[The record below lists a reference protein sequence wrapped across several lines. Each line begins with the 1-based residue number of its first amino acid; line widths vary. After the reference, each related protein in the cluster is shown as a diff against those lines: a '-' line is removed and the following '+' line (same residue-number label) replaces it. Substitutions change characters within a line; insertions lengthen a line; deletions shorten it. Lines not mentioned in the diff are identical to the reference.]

1 MVKRRLVLRAISVS
15 RRDVIR
21 SRLRHSC
28 ADFHGCVMPGKP
40 GPMCTLPPSAPC
52 RIVGSRK
59 EPVVTAGLAGGNT
72 MIRFCRSLAGIAA
85 ALAPLALSIALAQA
99 QTGYPDRPVKII
111 VPIGPGGSYDLVG
124 RHLADVLSKRTG
136 QAFFVE
142 NKPGAGTVVGTQ
154 AAAQSEPDGYTLLVG
169 GLSNMAFNSA
179 LYSKLAYDPLKDFVP
194 VALVYRFGYVMVGRK
209 DMPQATLKEIVA
221 AAKAAPGSIT
231 VATAG
236 VGTGQQLVAAAF
248 MKAAGVKLLEV
259 PYKGSPPAFT
269 DLLAGRIDLFFDS
282 IAAGLPYIQSGQV
295 RGIAVLSS
303 RRSPLAPDVPTL
315 SEAGVPG
322 LDIDSWLWIFAAAK
336 TPPDVIATLRR
347 DIRGSLPELKERF
360 EKSGGEAWDLPD
372 DKVDAF
378 VASEYES
385 WTKLI
390 REAGIKLD

>member
-1 MVKRRLVLRAISVS
+1 MTG
-15 RRDVIR
+15 
-21 SRLRHSC
+21 
-28 ADFHGCVMPGKP
+28 FG
-40 GPMCTLPPSAPC
+40 
-52 RIVGSRK
+52 
-59 EPVVTAGLAGGNT
+59 
-72 MIRFCRSLAGIAA
+72 RSLAWVAA
-85 ALAPLALSIALAQA
+85 ALSLGVAAAQA
-99 QTGYPDRPVKII
+99 QTGYPDHPVKII
-111 VPIGPGGSYDLVG
+111 VPIAAGGSYDLVG
-124 RHLADVLSKRTG
+124 RQLADVLSRRTG

-154 AAAQSEPDGYTLLVG
+154 VAAQSDPDGYTLMVG

-194 VALVYRFGYVMVGRK
+194 VAVVYKFGYVMVGRK
-209 DMPQATLKEIVA
+209 DLPQATLKDIVA
-221 AAKAAPGSIT
+221 AAKAGPGSIT

-248 MKAAGVKLLEV
+248 MKVAGIKFLEV

-282 IAAGLPYIQSGQV
+282 IAAGLPYIQSGQA

-303 RRSPLAPDVPTL
+303 KRSPLAPDVPTM

-322 LDIDSWLWIFAAAK
+322 LDVDSWLGIFAPAK
-336 TPPDVIATLRR
+336 TPPEIVAKLRR
-347 DIRGSLPELKERF
+347 DIRAALPDLKERF
-360 EKSGGEAWDLPD
+360 EKSGGEVWDLPD
-372 DKVDAF
+372 DKLNAF
-378 VASEYES
+378 VGSEYEN

>member
-1 MVKRRLVLRAISVS
+1 MK
-15 RRDVIR
+15 
-21 SRLRHSC
+21 
-28 ADFHGCVMPGKP
+28 
-40 GPMCTLPPSAPC
+40 
-52 RIVGSRK
+52 
-59 EPVVTAGLAGGNT
+59 
-72 MIRFCRSLAGIAA
+72 RFCRSLAWLAT
-85 ALAPLALSIALAQA
+85 ALALFVFGVAAAQA
-99 QTGYPDRPVKII
+99 QTAYPDHPVKII
-111 VPIGPGGSYDLVG
+111 VPIGPGGSYDLIG
-124 RHLADVLSKRTG
+124 RHIADVLSKRTG

-154 AAAQSEPDGYTLLVG
+154 AAAQSDPDGYTLMIG

-179 LYSKLAYDPLKDFVP
+179 LYSKLGYDPLRDFIP

-209 DMPQATLKEIVA
+209 DMTQTKLKDIVA
-221 AAKAAPGSIT
+221 AAKANPGSIT

-282 IAAGLPYIQSGQV
+282 IAAGLPYVQSGQA

-303 RRSPLAPDVPTL
+303 KRSLLAPDVPTMA
-315 SEAGVPG
+315 EAGLPG
-322 LDIDSWLWIFAAAK
+322 LNVDSWLGIFAPAK
-336 TPPDVIATLRR
+336 TPPEIIARLRA
-347 DIRGSLPELKERF
+347 DIRASLPDLKERF

-372 DKVDAF
+372 DRLDAF
-378 VASEYES
+378 VASEYQN

-390 REAGIKLD
+390 HEIGIKLD

>member
-1 MVKRRLVLRAISVS
+1 
-15 RRDVIR
+15 
-21 SRLRHSC
+21 
-28 ADFHGCVMPGKP
+28 
-40 GPMCTLPPSAPC
+40 
-52 RIVGSRK
+52 
-59 EPVVTAGLAGGNT
+59 
-72 MIRFCRSLAGIAA
+72 MIGFWRSLVCVAF
-85 ALAPLALSIALAQA
+85 ALLALDVAMAQA
-99 QTGYPDRPVKII
+99 QSAYPDRPVKII
-111 VPIGPGGSYDLVG
+111 VPIGAGGSYDLVG
-124 RHLADVLSKRTG
+124 RYLADVLSKRTG

-209 DMPQATLKEIVA
+209 DLPQTTLPDIVA
-221 AAKAAPGSIT
+221 AAKASPGSIT

-236 VGTGQQLVAAAF
+236 VGTGQHLVAAAF

-282 IAAGLPYIQSGQV
+282 IAAGLPYVQSGQA

-303 RRSPLAPDVPTL
+303 RRSPLIPDVPTL
-315 SEAGVPG
+315 LEAGVPG
-322 LDIDSWLWIFAAAK
+322 LDVDSWLGIFVPAK
-336 TPPDVIATLRR
+336 TPPEVITRLRG
-347 DIRGSLPELKERF
+347 DIRAALPDLKERF
-360 EKSGGEAWDLPD
+360 EKSGGEVWDMPD
-372 DKVDAF
+372 ERLNAF
-378 VASEYES
+378 VASEYDS

>member
-1 MVKRRLVLRAISVS
+1 MLQFHRLGAWI
-15 RRDVIR
+15 
-21 SRLRHSC
+21 
-28 ADFHGCVMPGKP
+28 A
-40 GPMCTLPPSAPC
+40 
-52 RIVGSRK
+52 
-59 EPVVTAGLAGGNT
+59 TALV
-72 MIRFCRSLAGIAA
+72 
-85 ALAPLALSIALAQA
+85 PLALGVAMAQA

-111 VPIGPGGSYDLVG
+111 VPLGAGGSYDLVG
-124 RHLADVLSKRTG
+124 RYLADVLSKRTG

-209 DMPQATLKEIVA
+209 DLPLATLADIVA
-221 AAKAAPGSIT
+221 AAKASPGSIT

-236 VGTGQQLVAAAF
+236 VGTGQHLVAAAF
-248 MKAAGVKLLEV
+248 MKAAGAKLLEV

-282 IAAGLPYIQSGQV
+282 IAAGLPYVQSGQA

-303 RRSPLAPDVPTL
+303 RRSPLIPDVPTL

-322 LDIDSWLWIFAAAK
+322 LDVDSWLGIFVPAK
-336 TPPDVIATLRR
+336 TPPEIIAKLRG
-347 DIRGSLPELKERF
+347 DIRAALPDLKERF
-360 EKSGGEAWDLPD
+360 EKSGGEVWDMPSDRL
-372 DKVDAF
+372 DAF
-378 VASEYES
+378 VASEYDS

>member
-1 MVKRRLVLRAISVS
+1 MGGSCLTRAW
-15 RRDVIR
+15 
-21 SRLRHSC
+21 
-28 ADFHGCVMPGKP
+28 
-40 GPMCTLPPSAPC
+40 
-52 RIVGSRK
+52 
-59 EPVVTAGLAGGNT
+59 
-72 MIRFCRSLAGIAA
+72 IAA
-85 ALAPLALSIALAQA
+85 ALALFVASVVAEVQA
-99 QTGYPDRPVKII
+99 QPAYPDHPVKII
-111 VPIGPGGSYDLVG
+111 VPIGPGGSYDLIG
-124 RHLADVLSKRTG
+124 RHIADVLSKRTG

-179 LYSKLAYDPLKDFVP
+179 LYSKLTYDPLKDFVP
-194 VALVYRFGYVMVGRK
+194 VAVVYKFGYVMVGRK
-209 DMPQATLKEIVA
+209 DMPQKTLQDIVA
-221 AAKAAPGSIT
+221 AAKADPGSIT

-282 IAAGLPYIQSGQV
+282 IAAGLPYVQSGQA

-303 RRSPLAPDVPTL
+303 RRSPLAPDVPTM

-322 LDIDSWLWIFAAAK
+322 LDVDSWLGIFAPAK
-336 TPPDVIATLRR
+336 TPPEVIARLRT
-347 DIRGSLPELKERF
+347 DISVSLPDLRERF
-360 EKSGGEAWDLPD
+360 EKSGGEVWSVPD
-372 DKVDAF
+372 GKLDAF
-378 VASEYES
+378 VASEYET

-390 REAGIKLD
+390 REAGIRLD

>member
-1 MVKRRLVLRAISVS
+1 M
-15 RRDVIR
+15 
-21 SRLRHSC
+21 
-28 ADFHGCVMPGKP
+28 M
-40 GPMCTLPPSAPC
+40 M
-52 RIVGSRK
+52 
-59 EPVVTAGLAGGNT
+59 
-72 MIRFCRSLAGIAA
+72 RFCRSLAWTAA
-85 ALAPLALSIALAQA
+85 VLAPSFGVTAAQA
-99 QTGYPDRPVKII
+99 QTTYPDHPVKII

-179 LYSKLAYDPLKDFVP
+179 LYSKLSYDPLKDFVP

-209 DMPQATLKEIVA
+209 DMPQAKLADIVA
-221 AAKAAPGSIT
+221 AAKANPGSIS

-282 IAAGLPYIQSGQV
+282 IAAGLPYVQSEQA

-303 RRSPLAPDVPTL
+303 KRSPLAPDVPTM

-322 LDIDSWLWIFAAAK
+322 LDVDSWLGIFVPAK
-336 TPPDVIATLRR
+336 TPQDVIAKLRS
-347 DIRGSLPELKERF
+347 DIRTSLPDLKERF
-360 EKSGGEAWDLPD
+360 EKSGGEVWDLPND
-372 DKVDAF
+372 RLDGF
-378 VASEYES
+378 VASEHEN

>member
-1 MVKRRLVLRAISVS
+1 
-15 RRDVIR
+15 
-21 SRLRHSC
+21 
-28 ADFHGCVMPGKP
+28 
-40 GPMCTLPPSAPC
+40 
-52 RIVGSRK
+52 
-59 EPVVTAGLAGGNT
+59 
-72 MIRFCRSLAGIAA
+72 MIGFCR
-85 ALAPLALSIALAQA
+85 ALACVAFALLALDVAMARAQS
-99 QTGYPDRPVKII
+99 GYPDRPVKII
-111 VPIGPGGSYDLVG
+111 VPIGAGGSYDLVG
-124 RHLADVLSKRTG
+124 RYLADVLSKRTG

-209 DMPQATLKEIVA
+209 ELPQANLADIVA
-221 AAKAAPGSIT
+221 AAKAKPGSIT

-236 VGTGQQLVAAAF
+236 VGTGQHLVAAAF
-248 MKAAGVKLLEV
+248 MKAAGAKLLEV

-282 IAAGLPYIQSGQV
+282 IAAGLPYVQSGQA

-303 RRSPLAPDVPTL
+303 KRSPLIPDVPTL

-322 LDIDSWLWIFAAAK
+322 LDVDSWLGIFVPAK
-336 TPPDVIATLRR
+336 TPPEIIARLRG
-347 DIRGSLPELKERF
+347 DIRAALPDLKDRF
-360 EKSGGEAWDLPD
+360 EKSGGEVWDMPD
-372 DKVDAF
+372 ERLNAF
-378 VASEYES
+378 VASEHES